1 MTERVKPTRPW
12 NFDRVLA
19 TIGTYVAALAVAAAI
34 LLPIG
39 WLFVSSVTPE
49 HELPHLS
56 RKWIPDSITWHR
68 YQALFT
74 GVDAADF
81 RKAMLNSLSV
91 ALGTTVVCLTVAT
104 LAAYAFAR
112 LRVPR
117 RDGVLFGLLTAH
129 MLPPIALVIPLYLVL
144 SRVKMLDTLTS
155 LIAIYSALISPFAV
169 WIMKAH
175 FESLPRDI
183 EDAAMVDGCSRL
195 GVLFRILLP
204 ISAPGVAATTLFCF
218 LMSWEEFLFAL
229 LFTYTMKAKTAP
241 VFIAEFVGRHS
252 VDYGMMAA
260 GGVLAAIPPVL
271 IALMFQRY
279 IVSGLTAGMVKQ

>member
-1 MTERVKPTRPW
+1 
-12 NFDRVLA
+12 
-19 TIGTYVAALAVAAAI
+19 VAAAI

-49 HELPHLS
+49 RELPHLS
-56 RKWIPDSITWHR
+56 SKWVPDTITWER
-68 YQALFT
+68 YHTLLT
-74 GVDAADF
+74 GLGASDF
-81 RKAMLNSLSV
+81 RTSMLNSLSV
-91 ALGTTVVCLTVAT
+91 ALGTTAICLAVAT

-117 RDGVLFGLLTAH
+117 KDGVLFGLLTAH
-129 MLPPIALVIPLYLVL
+129 MLPPIALVIPLYLLL

-155 LIAIYSALISPFAV
+155 LIAIHSALIAPFAV

-195 GVLFRILLP
+195 GVLFRVVLP
-204 ISAPGVAATTLFCF
+204 ISAPGMAATTLFCF

-271 IALMFQRY
+271 IALVFQRY